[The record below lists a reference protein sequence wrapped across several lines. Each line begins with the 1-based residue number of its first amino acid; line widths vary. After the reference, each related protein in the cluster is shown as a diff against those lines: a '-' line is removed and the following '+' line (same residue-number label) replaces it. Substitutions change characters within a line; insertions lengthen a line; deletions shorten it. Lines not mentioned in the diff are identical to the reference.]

1 LGPPAPERIA
11 RRRAD
16 QRRQVR
22 RRRLGAGI
30 AVLLAIGLVVLI
42 GRSGSSR
49 QAANSPR
56 ESRSGAAGSPR
67 VNVKLAATVVGRLPT
82 PVQDAAVAAVGPNR
96 VLLIGGLDQSEASLT
111 DIIDVSGSEPSRAGA
126 LSTATHD
133 ASASALGGQAYL
145 FGGGALTSF
154 SSIVRISSDGKTQP
168 VGQLPTSASDLATTV
183 ISGTVYIVGGYTGQA
198 PLRTIL
204 AWRPGG
210 APARVVGLLPKPLR
224 YAAVAEQ
231 SGQLLIAGGTSGV
244 EASQDVYR
252 FDPRTGRVTTFAH
265 LPHPVTH
272 AVAVALNGIV
282 FVLGGRGASA
292 DSQTGR
298 ILAIS
303 PDGAVSTAGALPE
316 PLSDVSAVAL
326 GGHILVAGGRGTGG
340 HLHDAILM
348 LSVRSG

>member
-1 LGPPAPERIA
+1 
-11 RRRAD
+11 
-16 QRRQVR
+16 VR
-22 RRRLGAGI
+22 RRRLVAGI
-30 AVLLAIGLVVLI
+30 AVLLAVGLIVLI

-49 QAANSPR
+49 QAASSPGQN
-56 ESRSGAAGSPR
+56 RSGATGGPR
-67 VNVKLAATVVGRLPT
+67 EEVKLVAVAVGRLPT
-82 PVQDAAVAAVGPNR
+82 PVQDAAIAAVGPNR

-111 DIIDVSGSEPSRAGA
+111 DILDVSGSGASRTGA

-133 ASASALGGQAYL
+133 ASASVLGEQAYL

-154 SSIVRISSDGKTQP
+154 SAIVRISSNGTTQP
-168 VGQLPTSASDLATTV
+168 AGQLPTPASDLATAV

-231 SGQLLIAGGTSGV
+231 GGQLLIAGGTSGV
-244 EASQDVYR
+244 EASRDVYR
-252 FDPRTGRVTTFAH
+252 FDPRTGAVTTFAH

-303 PDGAVSTAGALPE
+303 PGGAVSTAGTLPE

-326 GGHILVAGGRGTGG
+326 GGDILLAGGRGTGG

-348 LSVRSG
+348 LSARSG